1 MLASLFAM
9 AKRIPTTC
17 TAFYRPMRGYTVAD
31 QRKVVHAWASKHG
44 VKIVAEYEAG
54 EHGDDL
60 NEWRRTTRANEGA
73 VVADLWSIAEPR
85 SEKVRPLAS
94 YSATIAALTASCAGV
109 IEARTGITSRDGE
122 KWREAVQNGANKVA
136 SGREMPR
143 ARAQRMARKRWAKA
157 PAGVVEHWGSPNM
170 KGERDR
176 WAQHWRDTK
185 FASAE
190 AAFDALPEEMQQEF
204 GSTRTAYRV
213 FGPRHGGAKGGRP
226 RKPAAKRRKV

>member
-1 MLASLFAM
+1 M
-9 AKRIPTTC
+9 AKRLPLNC
-17 TAFYRPMRGYTVAD
+17 TAFYRALRGYTVAD
-31 QRKVVHAWASKHG
+31 QRKVVHAWAAKHG
-44 VKIVAEYEAG
+44 ATIVAEYVAG
-54 EHGDDL
+54 EHGDDWR
-60 NEWRRTTRANEGA
+60 EWQRRTRETEGA
-73 VVADLWSIAEPR
+73 IVADLWAIAEPR
-85 SEKVRPLAS
+85 SERVRPMAS
-94 YSATIAALTASCAGV
+94 YTIALTALLSGCAGV

-122 KWREAVQNGANKVA
+122 RWREAIQAGANKVA
-136 SGREMPR
+136 AGREMPR

-170 KGERDR
+170 AKERER

-190 AAFDALPEEMQQEF
+190 AAFNALPDEMQQEF